1 MSETPRV
8 LLLGD
13 SIRMSYQPI
22 VAEKMQGRAEVV
34 GPADNCQFSLY
45 TLSSLD
51 RWIATLGQP
60 DVVHW
65 NNGLHDIGH
74 NPNRAPVQF
83 PIEMYRANIE
93 LILKRLKAMTPYIIW
108 ATSTPVHPDRPFRND
123 QWAWRNEEIDRYN
136 QAAIDLMKTYDV
148 PIDDLHA
155 LVYGNIDAYLSDDQL
170 HLSEAGQKACA
181 DAVIGAV
188 MPYLSVA
195 AATSE

>member
-83 PIEMYRANIE
+83 PSGS
-93 LILKRLKAMTPYIIW
+93 YI
-108 ATSTPVHPDRPFRND
+108 P
-123 QWAWRNEEIDRYN
+123 
-136 QAAIDLMKTYDV
+136 
-148 PIDDLHA
+148 A
-155 LVYGNIDAYLSDDQL
+155 L
-170 HLSEAGQKACA
+170 
-181 DAVIGAV
+181 
-188 MPYLSVA
+188 
-195 AATSE
+195 